1 MTAYAYNADLIEA
14 LLRYIDEYKWG
25 WGIARRQLRMRFN
38 VDIPVPELQ
47 QLYKQSKIKRPWV

>member
-1 MTAYAYNADLIEA
+1 MYDAELIKT

-47 QLYKQSKIKRPWV
+47 RIYKQAKERPHLKRIR

>member
-1 MTAYAYNADLIEA
+1 MNCVRLNQFDADLITT

-38 VDIPVPELQ
+38 VDITVPELQ
-47 QLYKQSKIKRPWV
+47 RIYKQAKEK

>member
-1 MTAYAYNADLIEA
+1 MNCVRLNQFDADLITP

-47 QLYKQSKIKRPWV
+47 RIYYKQAKGK